1 MKNQPNAS
9 NNSKVFKNKKR
20 KEKKKGY
27 ISAQSINPNRLIA
40 KNF

>member
-1 MKNQPNAS
+1 MLQITQRSLKI
-9 NNSKVFKNKKR
+9 K

-27 ISAQSINPNRLIA
+27 ISAQSINPNRLIT